1 MSEKGNWIPCQCCG
15 QQFVSDSWNW
25 YVCDKCGY
33 RICPSCF
40 SRHSGP
46 YAQNGGFKCSQ
57 CMTGQMHMVHGI
69 RSSVHDSKP
78 TSKLDEYLNG
88 LRGESASKVSQS
100 SFGQTSFDQP
110 TFGQRESYSAQPQQK
125 KTRKGILLTNT
136 QMLAQK
142 YGCQLSDV
150 GEVFDRYIQQS
161 SIQWELL
168 DLPYSDVWEDIID
181 TLSKFASVRNILT
194 TWETPLFI
202 VGGDD
207 VIPMPRVESPKEWG
221 RALDAD
227 MLYCFDKGTIE
238 FLYEWSSDRNNDD
251 DPRREREQQRIIK
264 LNQSIRFNV
273 SRLPLESGML
283 QTQIQD
289 DLGGYFSRAL
299 QAEKSPI
306 RLKKAVGI
314 AWKNAFNSCREAF
327 KDAPLVNLPSN
338 DDYVRDNILINPGF
352 YEHDNTS
359 KRLFD
364 SIKREVDLLLII
376 LHGGEDPTH
385 PGYGDGVGGTAFSPQ
400 MLKETSAKMLH
411 TACCFGAR
419 YIGYRREESMLLT
432 GIYSNL
438 LLFMGASNSALGH
451 NFHNI
456 NVIDAIDVIN
466 PGGATSEAF
475 VHLYSYYIYSGLS
488 AGEAMLKAKIEF
500 WNIASR
506 QMPRKNVLDLILEF
520 NVFGAPNLSAQP
532 LSSVMPLTKGID
544 FSARTA
550 PRFSDD
556 GSVSFKEISIDSK
569 EIHQILERIIDQYIG
584 LHHILDAYLASAFQ
598 KWVDGQIDGYLL
610 HCSSPDDNIRLLD
623 IYTDLEGNVNDICC
637 LPESRNHDK
646 KANEPVYRNEEQS
659 SVPMSSN
666 NGIIFTNTEQIAR
679 KYKQTTAQ
687 DVRDII
693 VGFMLTAESYDGTHW
708 NLVDLSSDEFQ
719 GCISPNAEWKE
730 YAQFI
735 ADYAEGVGVSKSA
748 DTPLFI
754 IGGDEVIPIPKYQ
767 SRRSGDPKS
776 ILDSDLMYC
785 FPIDYSW
792 NKVKM
797 KDAIFNVARL
807 PLDYVGE
814 GKHLESTVE
823 DDLGG
828 YLMRALS
835 AMEQDGIMVRHAMMT
850 SNSGCNGNNDWT
862 WTSADVMA
870 KLPQKQLANDGR
882 LTRDNMFL
890 CPALDVRGEEY
901 MSNEDVSYY
910 KDQLNQTE
918 MLFIN
923 LHGSPEKSTS
933 GYLGAEDYTP
943 YFGMT
948 IELMKQLNIPIINAF
963 PCYGARYGKYFFDNN
978 DGEMPDYQV
987 FDRDDSMLLTA
998 LYEGKALLFAGS
1010 CTSSMCSNVIGNGSE
1025 VDHINDASS
1034 AIDLLMPAG
1043 YAEAML
1049 KLYACYLF
1057 QGEPAGKAFLH
1068 AKIDYLNYRATF
1080 ENKSLVA
1087 LTIHQFN
1094 LYGCPTLSCYSPDVT
1109 KQLMSMVKGFNIGT
1123 KELPEVNYVTEYDKL
1138 GSGIDAVLNRARQLV
1153 DSNLRTL
1160 DEKIRKQLYGQLE
1173 VSADDLTKIERLESK
1188 GQVAYNTT
1196 YSKKNKLYPE
1206 FYEVVSDEQGIVKEI
1221 IKSR

>member
-25 YVCDKCGY
+25 YVCDNCGY

-46 YAQNGGFKCSQ
+46 HAQNGGFKCSQ

-100 SFGQTSFDQP
+100 SVTPRFEKV
-110 TFGQRESYSAQPQQK
+110 ESTASNYSSQ
-125 KTRKGILLTNT
+125 GLIITNT
-136 QMLAQK
+136 SIIAQK
-142 YGCQLSDV
+142 YKSTTVEEV
-150 GEVFDRYIQQS
+150 GYIIEGF
-161 SIQWELL
+161 IQRSGEI
-168 DLPYSDVWEDIID
+168 EG
-181 TLSKFASVRNILT
+181 IL
-194 TWETPLFI
+194 WHMI
-202 VGGDD
+202 
-207 VIPMPRVESPKEWG
+207 
-221 RALDAD
+221 
-227 MLYCFDKGTIE
+227 
-238 FLYEWSSDRNNDD
+238 
-251 DPRREREQQRIIK
+251 
-264 LNQSIRFNV
+264 
-273 SRLPLESGML
+273 
-283 QTQIQD
+283 
-289 DLGGYFSRAL
+289 DLGSSEMSG
-299 QAEKSPI
+299 
-306 RLKKAVGI
+306 AV
-314 AWKNAFNSCREAF
+314 A
-327 KDAPLVNLPSN
+327 SN
-338 DDYVRDNILINPGF
+338 DWQEY
-352 YEHDNTS
+352 
-359 KRLFD
+359 
-364 SIKREVDLLLII
+364 
-376 LHGGEDPTH
+376 
-385 PGYGDGVGGTAFSPQ
+385 A
-400 MLKETSAKMLH
+400 
-411 TACCFGAR
+411 
-419 YIGYRREESMLLT
+419 
-432 GIYSNL
+432 NL
-438 LLFMGASNSALGH
+438 LSNYAAGMGVKL
-451 NFHNI
+451 
-456 NVIDAIDVIN
+456 
-466 PGGATSEAF
+466 
-475 VHLYSYYIYSGLS
+475 
-488 AGEAMLKAKIEF
+488 
-500 WNIASR
+500 
-506 QMPRKNVLDLILEF
+506 
-520 NVFGAPNLSAQP
+520 
-532 LSSVMPLTKGID
+532 
-544 FSARTA
+544 
-550 PRFSDD
+550 
-556 GSVSFKEISIDSK
+556 
-569 EIHQILERIIDQYIG
+569 
-584 LHHILDAYLASAFQ
+584 
-598 KWVDGQIDGYLL
+598 
-610 HCSSPDDNIRLLD
+610 
-623 IYTDLEGNVNDICC
+623 
-637 LPESRNHDK
+637 
-646 KANEPVYRNEEQS
+646 
-659 SVPMSSN
+659 
-666 NGIIFTNTEQIAR
+666 
-679 KYKQTTAQ
+679 
-687 DVRDII
+687 
-693 VGFMLTAESYDGTHW
+693 
-708 NLVDLSSDEFQ
+708 
-719 GCISPNAEWKE
+719 
-730 YAQFI
+730 
-735 ADYAEGVGVSKSA
+735 SA

-835 AMEQDGIMVRHAMMT
+835 AMEQDGIMVRNAMMT

-1094 LYGCPTLSCYSPDVT
+1094 LYGCPTLSCYSPDAT
-1109 KQLMSMVKGFNIGT
+1109 KQLMNMVKGFNIGT

-1173 VSADDLTKIERLESK
+1173 VSADDLTKIERLECK
-1188 GQVAYNTT
+1188 GQVAYNMT

-1206 FYEVVSDEQGIVKEI
+1206 FYEVVSDESGNVKEVI
-1221 IKSR
+1221 QSR

>member
-1 MSEKGNWIPCQCCG
+1 
-15 QQFVSDSWNW
+15 
-25 YVCDKCGY
+25 
-33 RICPSCF
+33 
-40 SRHSGP
+40 
-46 YAQNGGFKCSQ
+46 
-57 CMTGQMHMVHGI
+57 MTGQMHMVHGI

-78 TSKLDEYLNG
+78 TSKLDEYLNS
-88 LRGESASKVSQS
+88 LRGESASKVSQPT
-100 SFGQTSFDQP
+100 FGQTSFDQP
-110 TFGQRESYSAQPQQK
+110 TFGQRESYSVQPQQK

-136 QMLAQK
+136 TMLAQK
-142 YGCQLSDV
+142 YGCHKSDV
-150 GEVFDRYIQQS
+150 DEVLNRYIQQS

-168 DLPYSDVWEDIID
+168 DLADNRFLSLNCNDWEIILDI
-181 TLSKFASVRNILT
+181 LSWFASTRDIWA

-202 VGGDD
+202 VGGHD
-207 VIPMPRVESPKEWG
+207 VIPMPRVESPMESPRG
-221 RALDAD
+221 RVLDAD

-238 FLYEWSSDRNNDD
+238 HLYTSASCD
-251 DPRREREQQRIIK
+251 IGK
-264 LNQSIRFNV
+264 LNDSIRFNV

-283 QTQIQD
+283 ETSIQD
-289 DLGGYFSRAL
+289 DLGGYFSRAI
-299 QAEKSPI
+299 QAEQSPI
-306 RLKKAVGI
+306 RLKKAVGF
-314 AWKNAFNSCREAF
+314 AWKNAFNACKEAF
-327 KDAPLVNLPSN
+327 KDAPLVNQPSD
-338 DDYVRDNILINPGF
+338 DDYVRDNILITPGF
-352 YEHDNTS
+352 YEHDNKS

-364 SIKREVDLLLII
+364 SIKRDVDLLLLI
-376 LHGGEDPTH
+376 LHGSDDYCF
-385 PGYGDGVGGTAFSPQ
+385 PGYGDGGGMAFSPQ
-400 MLKETSAKMLH
+400 MLQETSAKMLH

-438 LLFMGASNSALGH
+438 LLFMGASNSAWAH
-451 NFHNI
+451 NFHDI

-466 PGGATSEAF
+466 PGGATAEAL
-475 VHLYSYYIYSGLS
+475 VHLYSYYIYSGFS

-506 QMPRKNVLDLILEF
+506 QMTKDMVLDLILEF

-532 LSSVMPLTKGID
+532 LSTVVPLTKGIA
-544 FSARTA
+544 SSIRTA

-623 IYTDLEGNVNDICC
+623 IYTDLEGNVKDICC
-637 LPESRNHDK
+637 LPESRNHDN

-679 KYKQTTAQ
+679 KYKQTSAQ

-708 NLVDLSSDEFQ
+708 NLVDLSSGEFQ

-792 NKVKM
+792 NKVNM

-828 YLMRALS
+828 YLMRVLS
-835 AMEQDGIMVRHAMMT
+835 AMEQDGIMVRNAMMT

-998 LYEGKALLFAGS
+998 LYDGKALLFAGS

-1068 AKIDYLNYRATF
+1068 AKVDYLNYRATF

-1094 LYGCPTLSCYSPDVT
+1094 LYGCPTLSCYSPDAT
-1109 KQLMSMVKGFNIGT
+1109 KQLMNMVKGFNIET

-1138 GSGIDAVLNRARQLV
+1138 GSGIDAVLNHARQLV

-1160 DEKIRKQLYGQLE
+1160 DEKIRKQLYGQLD
-1173 VSADDLTKIERLESK
+1173 VSADDLTKIERMECK
-1188 GQVAYNTT
+1188 GQVAYNMT
-1196 YSKKNKLYPE
+1196 YSKENKLYPE
-1206 FYEVVSDEQGIVKEI
+1206 FYEVVCDEQGNIKEVI
-1221 IKSR
+1221 ESR